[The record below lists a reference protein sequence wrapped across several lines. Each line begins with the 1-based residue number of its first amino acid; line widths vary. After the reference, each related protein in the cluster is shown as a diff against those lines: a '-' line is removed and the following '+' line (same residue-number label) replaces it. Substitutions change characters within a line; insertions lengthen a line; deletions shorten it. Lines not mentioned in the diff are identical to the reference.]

1 MISRTVS
8 ETPPIGVIAGN
19 GRFPF
24 LVLDGA
30 RQLGRNVTIV
40 AIQEEADHSIEQAAE
55 GVPEAVVHWVS
66 LGQLGRC
73 ISLLKKSGVSEAVMA
88 GQVKHSKLFS
98 GLIPDSTLLSVLK
111 RLQVQSTD
119 ALLSAIADVLGE
131 HGITLIESTTFLESL
146 LAESG
151 TLTRRE
157 PTVDEL
163 ADFEFG
169 YRIADTVA
177 GLDIGQTVVVKDRT
191 VVAVEAMEG
200 TDEVIAR
207 AARLAG
213 PGVTI
218 IKVAKPNQDMRF
230 DVPVIGVPTID
241 ALRKADATVM
251 SVDAGRAL
259 ILDGERVFEVANEAN
274 ISIVGRSTASV
285 TTRSM

>member
-200 TDEVIAR
+200 TDKVIGR
-207 AARLAG
+207 AGRLAG
-213 PGVTI
+213 PGTRIV
-218 IKVAKPNQDMRF
+218 KVAKPNQDMRF
-230 DVPVIGVPTID
+230 DVPVVGVSTIEAMRGAGAS
-241 ALRKADATVM
+241 AL
-251 SVDAGRAL
+251 SIDAGRTL
-259 ILDGERVFEVANEAN
+259 IVDGDAFVQAADEAGL
-274 ISIVGRSTASV
+274 SVVGRIIE
-285 TTRSM
+285 RSG

>member
-1 MISRTVS
+1 MR
-8 ETPPIGVIAGN
+8 IGLIAGN
-19 GRFPF
+19 GKFPF
-24 LVLDGA
+24 LALDA
-30 RQLGRNVTIV
+30 AKSLGHDVTVV
-40 AIQEEADHSIEQAAE
+40 AIKEETNPEMESAA
-55 GVPEAVVHWVS
+55 AVGRAANFHWVS
-66 LGQLGRC
+66 LGQLGKC
-73 ISLLKKSGVSEAVMA
+73 ITILKDAGIKHVLMA
-88 GQVKHSKLFS
+88 GQVKHNRLFS
-98 GLIPDSTLLSVLK
+98 VVPDLTLLSVVR
-111 RLQVQSTD
+111 RLATRNTD
-119 ALLSAIADVLGE
+119 ALISAVAEVLQE
-131 HGITLIESTTFLESL
+131 HGIELVESTAFLEPL
-146 LAESG
+146 LAQAG
-151 TLTRRE
+151 TLTSRS
-157 PTVDEL
+157 PTVDEQADL
-163 ADFEFG
+163 AFG
-169 YRIADTVA
+169 YVVADAIVA
-177 GLDIGQTVVVKDRT
+177 LDVGQTIAVKDRA

>member
-8 ETPPIGVIAGN
+8 EIPPIGVIAGN

-40 AIQEEADHSIEQAAE
+40 AIQEEADRSIEQAAE

-131 HGITLIESTTFLESL
+131 HGITLIESTAFLESL

-157 PTVDEL
+157 PTIDEL

-169 YRIADTVA
+169 YRVADTVA

-191 VVAVEAMEG
+191 IVAVEAMEG
-200 TDEVIAR
+200 TDKAVSYTG
-207 AARLAG
+207 RLAG
-213 PGVTI
+213 PGTRIV
-218 IKVAKPNQDMRF
+218 KVAKPNQDMRF
-230 DVPVIGVPTID
+230 DVPVVGVPTIEAMRD
-241 ALRKADATVM
+241 AGASAL
-251 SVDAGRAL
+251 SIDAGRTL
-259 ILDGERVFEVANEAN
+259 IVDGDAFVQAADVAGL
-274 ISIVGRSTASV
+274 SVVGRIIECPG
-285 TTRSM
+285 

>member
-73 ISLLKKSGVSEAVMA
+73 ISLLKKSGVSDAVMA

-200 TDEVIAR
+200 TDKVIGR
-207 AARLAG
+207 AGRLAG
-213 PGVTI
+213 PGTRIV
-218 IKVAKPNQDMRF
+218 KVAKPNQDMRF
-230 DVPVIGVPTID
+230 DVPVVGVSTIEAMRGAGAS
-241 ALRKADATVM
+241 AL
-251 SVDAGRAL
+251 SIDAGRTL
-259 ILDGERVFEVANEAN
+259 IVDGDAFVQAADEAGV
-274 ISIVGRSTASV
+274 SVVGRIIE
-285 TTRSM
+285 RSG

>member
-131 HGITLIESTTFLESL
+131 HGITLIESTAFLESL

-151 TLTRRE
+151 TLTRRK
-157 PTVDEL
+157 PTIDEL

-200 TDEVIAR
+200 TDKVIGR
-207 AARLAG
+207 AGRLAG
-213 PGVTI
+213 PGTRIV
-218 IKVAKPNQDMRF
+218 KVAKPNQDMRF
-230 DVPVIGVPTID
+230 DVPVVGVSTIEAMRGAGAS
-241 ALRKADATVM
+241 AL
-251 SVDAGRAL
+251 SIDAGRTL
-259 ILDGERVFEVANEAN
+259 IVDGDAFVQAADEAGL
-274 ISIVGRSTASV
+274 SVVGRIIE
-285 TTRSM
+285 RSG

>member
-98 GLIPDSTLLSVLK
+98 GLISDSTLLSVLK

-200 TDEVIAR
+200 TDKVIGR
-207 AARLAG
+207 AGRLAG
-213 PGVTI
+213 PGTRIV
-218 IKVAKPNQDMRF
+218 KVAKPNQDMRF
-230 DVPVIGVPTID
+230 DVPVVGVSTIEAMRGAGAS
-241 ALRKADATVM
+241 AL
-251 SVDAGRAL
+251 SIDAGRTL
-259 ILDGERVFEVANEAN
+259 IVDGDAFVQAADEAGL
-274 ISIVGRSTASV
+274 SVVGRIIE
-285 TTRSM
+285 RSG

>member
-40 AIQEEADHSIEQAAE
+40 AIQEEADRSIEQAAE

-131 HGITLIESTTFLESL
+131 HGITLIESTAFLESL

-157 PTVDEL
+157 PTIDEL

-191 VVAVEAMEG
+191 IVAVEAMEG
-200 TDEVIAR
+200 TDKVIGR
-207 AARLAG
+207 AGRLVG
-213 PGVTI
+213 PGTRIV
-218 IKVAKPNQDMRF
+218 KVAKPNQDMRF
-230 DVPVIGVPTID
+230 DVPVVGVPTIEAMRD
-241 ALRKADATVM
+241 AGASAL
-251 SVDAGRAL
+251 SIDAGRTL
-259 ILDGERVFEVANEAN
+259 IVDGDAFVQAADEAGLSVFGRVIECP
-274 ISIVGRSTASV
+274 G
-285 TTRSM
+285 

>member
-169 YRIADTVA
+169 YRMADTVA

-200 TDEVIAR
+200 TDKVIGR
-207 AARLAG
+207 AGRLAG
-213 PGVTI
+213 PGTRIV
-218 IKVAKPNQDMRF
+218 KVAKPNQDMRF
-230 DVPVIGVPTID
+230 DVPVVGVSTIEAMRGAGAS
-241 ALRKADATVM
+241 AL
-251 SVDAGRAL
+251 SIDAGRTL
-259 ILDGERVFEVANEAN
+259 IVDGDAFVQAADEAGL
-274 ISIVGRSTASV
+274 SVVGRIIE
-285 TTRSM
+285 RSG